1 MTRAQIL
8 ALVAGGAALALILDL
23 VRRRQLREKYAAL
36 WLVTGLGMA
45 VLAVLPGLLDRVA
58 GWLGVADPPNLLFFL
73 AILVLLMVVVQL
85 SFEVSRLEERTRV
98 LAEEVALLRAERPA
112 TPGSGSSTDDGGTGR
127 SG

>member
-1 MTRAQIL
+1 MTRAQVL
-8 ALVAGGAALALILDL
+8 ALVAGGATLALILDL

-36 WLVTGLGMA
+36 WLVTGAGMA

-98 LAEEVALLRAERPA
+98 LAEEVALLRADRVDPSR
-112 TPGSGSSTDDGGTGR
+112 GLDDGDAGPAAGPR
-127 SG
+127 